1 MSIFPLGGVGEIG
14 KNMTALKLQDKIL
27 IIDCGLMFP
36 EEEMP
41 GVDIVIPDFTYLVE
55 NKDQVLGLVLT
66 HGHEDHIGAIPYFL
80 REVPVPVWGTG
91 LTLGLLSAKLDE
103 HKLSDVTELNSVEPG
118 DTVKVGPF
126 KVEFIRVSHSIPDA
140 VALAIHTSVGTIV
153 YTSDFKFDQ
162 TPVDNKIMDISRFA
176 RLGDEGVLIL
186 LTDSTNVEKPGFT
199 PSERI
204 VGQAF
209 DDIFAQAEGRIIIA
223 TFASNI
229 HRMQQVFNTA
239 YKYNRTVA
247 VIGRS
252 MAQNSEIAERLGY
265 LHIPDGTKI
274 KLEDM
279 EWLEP
284 HQTVIITTGSQ
295 GEPLS
300 ALSRMAMDEHKKV
313 KISAGDTV
321 IISATPIPGNEDL
334 VMRTINRL
342 FRLGADVVYD
352 LIKPVHVSGHG
363 NQEDLKLMI
372 NLVKPKY
379 IVPIHGEF
387 RHFAK
392 FIQLAEMMG
401 YERENIIRVD
411 IGDVIVTDGETVKVE
426 GKVEPVGSVMVDGL
440 GVGDVSDI
448 ELRDRRHLASDGI
461 IIIVAGIDQT
471 TGEITVGPDV
481 MSRGFVVEEHAEEL
495 MEEAKALVVEQISN
509 MDLEE
514 ITEWSAVKAD
524 VRKAVAKFLY
534 DRTRRRPMVVPIIME
549 L

>member
-1 MSIFPLGGVGEIG
+1 
-14 KNMTALKLQDKIL
+14 
-27 IIDCGLMFP
+27 
-36 EEEMP
+36 
-41 GVDIVIPDFTYLVE
+41 
-55 NKDQVLGLVLT
+55 
-66 HGHEDHIGAIPYFL
+66 
-80 REVPVPVWGTG
+80 
-91 LTLGLLSAKLDE
+91 
-103 HKLSDVTELNSVEPG
+103 
-118 DTVKVGPF
+118 
-126 KVEFIRVSHSIPDA
+126 
-140 VALAIHTSVGTIV
+140 
-153 YTSDFKFDQ
+153 
-162 TPVDNKIMDISRFA
+162 
-176 RLGDEGVLIL
+176 
-186 LTDSTNVEKPGFT
+186 
-199 PSERI
+199 
-204 VGQAF
+204 
-209 DDIFAQAEGRIIIA
+209 
-223 TFASNI
+223 
-229 HRMQQVFNTA
+229 
-239 YKYNRTVA
+239 
-247 VIGRS
+247 
-252 MAQNSEIAERLGY
+252 
-265 LHIPDGTKI
+265 
-274 KLEDM
+274 
-279 EWLEP
+279 
-284 HQTVIITTGSQ
+284 
-295 GEPLS
+295 
-300 ALSRMAMDEHKKV
+300 MDEHKKV

-392 FIQLAEMMG
+392 FIQLAEVMG
-401 YERENIIRVD
+401 YDRENIIRVD
-411 IGDVIVTDGETVKVE
+411 IGDVIVTDGETVKIE
-426 GKVEPVGSVMVDGL
+426 GKIEPVGSVMVDGL

-481 MSRGFVVEEHAEEL
+481 MSRGFVVEEHTEEL
-495 MEEAKALVVEQISN
+495 MEEARALVVEQISN
-509 MDLEE
+509 MDMEE